1 MSSRF
6 VCTPLPLRGL
16 VRVQRQ
22 PLQDAR
28 GLFERMFCSDEL
40 AAAGW
45 TQPIAQIN
53 HSVTRQRG
61 ATPRAWR
68 AWAVSSASQPA
79 SWGGSL
85 LF

>member
-1 MSSRF
+1 MSARF
-6 VCTPLPLRGL
+6 ACTPLPLHGL

-28 GLFERMFCSDEL
+28 GLFERMFCADEL

-53 HSVTRQRG
+53 HTFTEAPGTAR
-61 ATPRAWR
+61 
-68 AWAVSSASQPA
+68 PA
-79 SWGGSL
+79 L
-85 LF
+85 